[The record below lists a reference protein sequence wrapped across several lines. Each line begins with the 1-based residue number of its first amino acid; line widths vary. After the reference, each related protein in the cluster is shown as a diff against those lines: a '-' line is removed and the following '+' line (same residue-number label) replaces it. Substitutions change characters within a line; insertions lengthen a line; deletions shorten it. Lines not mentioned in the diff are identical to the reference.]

1 MSPPGALADPTL
13 VTDDTITLT
22 AADGLATRAFI
33 ARPSRVTTRLPG
45 MMVSIH
51 GLGLDDHMRDVT
63 RRFAGQGM
71 LAIAADTF
79 GRVGGPPDIE
89 DRAQIMAKINAMD
102 DRGAM
107 ADLKASVDWIRAQ
120 PESNGLVGGIGFCMG
135 GRLLLMVATEGPIL
149 DRAIDCWGGRMTR
162 RTQPI
167 DARHPEVAVE
177 RIDRLSCP
185 LLGIFGEDDA
195 DPNPDDVKE
204 LEAAVKHHGKSL
216 RSRSFPGAG
225 HAFFADTRPSYREA
239 QATAAWQEFIEF
251 LEPLRTARTP

>member
-1 MSPPGALADPTL
+1 MTPPGALADPAL
-13 VTDDTITLT
+13 VTDTTITLT
-22 AADGLATRAFI
+22 TADGVKTSAFV
-33 ARPSRVTTRLPG
+33 ARPTHSSGSLPG

-89 DRAQIMAKINAMD
+89 DRAQIMAKIRAMG
-102 DRGAM
+102 DRGAL
-107 ADLKASVDWIRAQ
+107 ADLQASVDWIRAQ
-120 PESNGLVGGIGFCMG
+120 PESNGQVAGIGFCMG

-167 DARHPEVAVE
+167 DSAHPEVPVE
-177 RIDRLSCP
+177 RIGRLACP

-195 DPNPDDVKE
+195 DPNPDDVAE
-204 LEAAVKHHGKSL
+204 LEAAATRHGKSL

-239 QATAAWQEFIEF
+239 QAAAAWQEFMTF
-251 LEPLRTARTP
+251 LEPLRTPST